1 MSWSENG
8 RKLRIAQMIE
18 TLKTPASRSYGVAP
32 ELLYAPMAAEVTK
45 ERFLRYITELKWAR
59 TIIETRDGKIK
70 LREER

>member
-1 MSWSENG
+1 MSWNENG

-18 TLKTPASRSYGVAP
+18 TLKTPSSRQYGVAP
-32 ELLYAPMAAEVTK
+32 ELLYAPMTAEVTK